1 MSFSL
6 AILGAVMLQTVS
18 SQNGRKA
25 AVLTVIVGWLSRRLC
40 ENDSLTAFLSFKAK
54 FFQDVCSH

>member
-1 MSFSL
+1 
-6 AILGAVMLQTVS
+6 MLQTVS

-54 FFQDVCSH
+54 FLQDVCSH